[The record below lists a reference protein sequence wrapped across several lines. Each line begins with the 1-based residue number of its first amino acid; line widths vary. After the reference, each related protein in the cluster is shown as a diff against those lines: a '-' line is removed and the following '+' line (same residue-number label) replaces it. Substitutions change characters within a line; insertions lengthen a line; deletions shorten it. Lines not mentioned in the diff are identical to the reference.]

1 MSVRFNPLTIPKE
14 YTAPCGVPLF
24 IYRPKH
30 GVKLQIL
37 IIEEVAKVRLYSGG

>member
-1 MSVRFNPLTIPKE
+1 MSVGVSLPAIPKE